1 MQEKAGG
8 MGGVKLATSIE
19 PVYRYMM
26 HSHEEE
32 WGDHPWRDWAM
43 NIHRWDWNPGV
54 AILAAMEYFKV
65 TDRREVLNEIVC
77 WVNQNEPPFHGG
89 SMVIN
94 SVAPFAVYPDLF
106 RVTADESYKQTAM
119 KIADWLIERAPRTK
133 ESAFEHTVTES
144 EAFREQVWAD
154 TVFMAV
160 VFLARSARLFRDEH
174 YAQEAASQ
182 LLVHYRLLQDVET
195 NLFFH
200 GYNCS
205 LKSHMSAAR
214 WTRANAWMALGTPMI
229 YREIQGLCEVPQEI
243 GTRYREMM
251 QAIRAVQRDDGLWPT
266 VLDRPDY
273 VPETSGSAGIACG
286 IIHGISQGLLDD
298 SFRECALNAAEGV
311 SAQIGADGRVSGVS
325 GGTPVLASV
334 DDYNRVPV
342 FPTLYGQGLVLMLL
356 TTLHDERTRS

>member
-1 MQEKAGG
+1 M
-8 MGGVKLATSIE
+8 TSIE

-43 NIHRWDWNPGV
+43 NVHRWDWNPGV
-54 AILAAMEYFKV
+54 AIIAAMEYFRV
-65 TDRREVLNEIVC
+65 TDRREILNDIVF
-77 WVNQNEPPFHGG
+77 WVKENEPPFHGG

-106 RVTADESYKQTAM
+106 RITGDKFYKQTAM
-119 KIADWLIERAPRTK
+119 KIAEWLIERAPRTK

-144 EAFREQVWAD
+144 EAFHEQVWAD

-174 YAQEAASQ
+174 YAQETASQ
-182 LLVHYRLLQDVET
+182 LLHHFRLLQDAET
-195 NLFFH
+195 NLLFH

-205 LKSHMSAAR
+205 LRSHMSAAR
-214 WTRANAWMALGTPMI
+214 WTRANAWMALGTPLI
-229 YREIQGLCEVPQEI
+229 YREIQGLCEPPQEI

-251 QAIRAVQRDDGLWPT
+251 CAIRSAQREDGLWPT

-286 IIHGISQGLLDD
+286 MIHGISQGLLDD
-298 SFRECALNAAEGV
+298 SFRECALNAAAGV

-342 FPTLYGQGLVLMLL
+342 FPALYGQGLVLMLL
-356 TTLHDERTRS
+356 AAAYSEQKFNR

>member
-106 RVTADESYKQTAM
+106 RITGDESYKQTAM

-160 VFLARSARLFRDEH
+160 VFLARSAHLFRDEH

-195 NLFFH
+195 NLLFH

-214 WTRANAWMALGTPMI
+214 WTRANAWMALGMPLI

-251 QAIRAVQRDDGLWPT
+251 QAIRAVQREDGLWPT

-298 SFRECALNAAEGV
+298 SFRECALNAAAGV
-311 SAQIGADGRVSGVS
+311 NAQIGADGRVSGVS

-342 FPTLYGQGLVLMLL
+342 FPTLYGQGLVLMLFAAAYS
-356 TTLHDERTRS
+356 EQKFK